1 MRLHPVWG
9 LVLFFLSALAAAS
22 VARGADA
29 PGGVPEGYERRTL
42 QGFTVFVNKQVLA
55 HNTDRFGRQPLSVL
69 EQELTD
75 LRRIL
80 VRRIVSVLQ
89 EVPIWAEWDN
99 TDPKDAGILAKYYGG
114 PAEEYKKMGG
124 DPRKANG
131 VEVLSLRRLGEIRR
145 PGSSLQQIIILHEM
159 AHAVQH
165 RLLGWGNPELE
176 ATFKQATDRKLYDEV
191 NDRFGRRG
199 KAYARTNAAEYF
211 AELSCA
217 YLDSCNYFPFNNEQ
231 LKGYDPVGYKFVER
245 VWTHPER
252 FNVIALK
259 PKAGVE
265 VGAAPDSDAFT
276 HVRTDINAERDAL
289 LKLDKLKVQ
298 LRQGQKE
305 QARKELQRLVRMFP
319 QTDAATEARELLKKL
334 D

>member
-22 VARGADA
+22 VAVGAEA
-29 PGGVPEGYERRTL
+29 PGGVPEGYERRYL
-42 QGFTVFVNKQVLA
+42 QGFTVYVNKQILA
-55 HNTDRFGRQPLSVL
+55 RSTDRFGRQPLSVL
-69 EQELTD
+69 ETELSD

-89 EVPIWAEWDN
+89 EVPIWVEWDAVIKES
-99 TDPKDAGILAKYYGG
+99 PGVVARYFPVSAQ
-114 PAEEYKKMGG
+114 EMKKEGG
-124 DPRKANG
+124 DPRKAG
-131 VEVLSLRRLGEIRR
+131 TVEVLTLKRLGELRH
-145 PGSSLQQIIILHEM
+145 PGTALQQIIILHEM

-165 RLLGWGNPELE
+165 RLLGRDNPELE

-217 YLDSCNYFPFNNEQ
+217 FLDSCNYFPFNNQQ
-231 LKGYDPVGYKFVER
+231 LQGYDPDGYKFVQR
-245 VWTHPER
+245 VWTQPER
-252 FNVIALK
+252 FNIIAQK
-259 PKAGVE
+259 PRTGVSAS
-265 VGAAPDSDAFT
+265 AASEGETFT
-276 HVRTDINAERDAL
+276 AVRTDVAAERDAL

-298 LRQGQKE
+298 LKQGQKE
-305 QARKELQRLVRMFP
+305 PV
-319 QTDAATEARELLKKL
+319 KK
-334 D
+334 